1 VRFQPT
7 NFRISC
13 GVPYSVLAV
22 AVFFDYKPGG
32 NAVVL
37 SRRQQRASSGAI
49 ITITP
54 DEPRHSR
61 RMTRSC
67 LDRVTHQE
75 GLGIGPQPLAISGVI
90 IPAEGG
96 LLGQVL

>member
-1 VRFQPT
+1 
-7 NFRISC
+7 
-13 GVPYSVLAV
+13 V
-22 AVFFDYKPGG
+22 AQRGPQ
-32 NAVVL
+32 
-37 SRRQQRASSGAI
+37 RQFSLTAGYRSG
-49 ITITP
+49 
-54 DEPRHSR
+54 PRHSR

-96 LLGQVL
+96 LLGQLL